1 MGTGVHPSLC
11 LQPQLW
17 SPAEPRCADD
27 SSRPGS
33 DPGGDL
39 QARSSSSLQPYGQF
53 SEGAPRAE
61 HGPAHLLVCRWV
73 ATWPALPESALEPRD
88 VVPQGKGNTHRAGGL
103 SDTRSLPLWEDKRF
117 HTGKGQEP
125 GRRGSQSHVTECLQ
139 WHPGGPAGVV
149 PRDTRT
155 HSDPEEG
162 DTNQKNP
169 TRTWLPPTEEPLKR
183 LCPNA
188 PRTAP
193 PALESCNTPNV
204 SQAPQDCADVTLR
217 PPVPP
222 AALSSASA
230 KEEPDNRTHVK
241 I

>member
-1 MGTGVHPSLC
+1 MQVGGYLACPSRVC
-11 LQPQLW
+11 
-17 SPAEPRCADD
+17 
-27 SSRPGS
+27 PGAQ
-33 DPGGDL
+33 GC
-39 QARSSSSLQPYGQF
+39 
-53 SEGAPRAE
+53 GAPREGKYTQGRGAFQT
-61 HGPAHLLVCRWV
+61 HAPSRSGRTSASTRGKDKNLAGVARRAMSLSVCSG
-73 ATWPALPESALEPRD
+73 TL
-88 VVPQGKGNTHRAGGL
+88 GGL
-103 SDTRSLPLWEDKRF
+103 LGWSP
-117 HTGKGQEP
+117 
-125 GRRGSQSHVTECLQ
+125 C
-139 WHPGGPAGVV
+139 
-149 PRDTRT
+149 DTRT

-183 LCPNA
+183 LCPKA